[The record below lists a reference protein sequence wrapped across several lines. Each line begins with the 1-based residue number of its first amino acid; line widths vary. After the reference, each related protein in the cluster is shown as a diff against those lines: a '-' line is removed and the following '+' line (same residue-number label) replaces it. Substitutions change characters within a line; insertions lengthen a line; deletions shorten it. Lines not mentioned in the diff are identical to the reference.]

1 MIHRLRLPPKLLCA
15 ALLTTATLS
24 GCYALDPE
32 MKRTVEAR
40 KVQTSTAPA
49 SATAAPTPAPAP
61 AATSHAVVPEVDVR
75 RIEVVRGMTAMPPP
89 SGAPATSPAD
99 SGEPRAT
106 IVPGLTALPAP
117 SGSVTDLP
125 SSPDLPPPPAPAADW
140 PVRAAATDP
149 AAATL
154 AGQTVDA
161 IATAYVSLSLEIG
174 THEKGYIDAYYGPQS
189 LLDASIA
196 SPRDQKALLVSVRQL
211 IAKLE
216 EVAPDLTDPIERQ
229 RRAFLA
235 AQLRA
240 AETRLMMM
248 GGARFSFAEEAERL
262 FGVRPVLRPLKS
274 YDAALT
280 AVDALVPGDGPLA
293 TRVEAYLDHFTIPKD
308 RLQGVFEAA
317 IARCRG
323 RTVAHVAL
331 APGDSFELQFVTGKS
346 WSGYNYYQGGYHS
359 IIQVNTDLPIRLSR
373 ALDLGCHEGYPG
385 HHLLN
390 MKLEEQMVKGR
401 GWVEYS
407 VYPLYSPQSLIA
419 EGTANYGIDLA
430 FPGQT
435 RPDTERDVLMPLAG
449 IEPPTDDRYWQ
460 LLDAM
465 KALTGARLTIAQQYL
480 DGVIDRPT
488 AVALTEKYLLVSPAR
503 AEQSVSF
510 TDQYRSYVI
519 NYGLGEDIV
528 RAFIERGD
536 PDRDEIWRRFALIIG
551 EPTLPSDLLAR

>member
-1 MIHRLRLPPKLLCA
+1 MIHRLRLPLA
-15 ALLTTATLS
+15 ALLAAATLS

-32 MKRTVEAR
+32 MKRQVEAR
-40 KVQTSTAPA
+40 KAQAGGPA
-49 SATAAPTPAPAP
+49 ASPAPPP
-61 AATSHAVVPEVDVR
+61 ATTAQPTTTPIAEIGVR
-75 RIEVVRGMTAMPPP
+75 RIEVVKGMTALPPP
-89 SGAPATSPAD
+89 SGAPAAAPAKP
-99 SGEPRAT
+99 GEPRAT
-106 IVPGLTALPAP
+106 IIPGLTALPPPSDTAP
-117 SGSVTDLP
+117 GQPL
-125 SSPDLPPPPAPAADW
+125 PDLPPPPAPAAAPDW
-140 PVRAAATDP
+140 TMRPATSADP

-189 LLDASIA
+189 LLDASTA
-196 SPRDQKALLVSVRQL
+196 APRDQKALLVSVRQL

-262 FGVRPVLRPLKS
+262 FGVRPVLKPLKS
-274 YDAALT
+274 YDAALAT
-280 AVDALVPGDGPLA
+280 IDALVPGEGPLA

-480 DGVIDRPT
+480 DGVIDRAT
-488 AVALTEKYLLVSPAR
+488 AVQLTEKYLLVSPAR
-503 AEQSVSF
+503 AEQSVTF

-528 RAFIERGD
+528 RAYIERGA

>member
-1 MIHRLRLPPKLLCA
+1 MMRSLRLPIF
-15 ALLTTATLS
+15 ALLSAATLT

-32 MKRTVEAR
+32 MKRQVEAR
-40 KVQTSTAPA
+40 KAQASTA
-49 SATAAPTPAPAP
+49 TAPSTATPAPAKTAAADP
-61 AATSHAVVPEVDVR
+61 ALPEVDVR
-75 RIEVVRGMTAMPPP
+75 RIEVVKGMTALPPP
-89 SGAPATSPAD
+89 SGAPAADPAGTP
-99 SGEPRAT
+99 GEPRAT
-106 IVPGLTALPAP
+106 IIPGLTALPPPSGAP
-117 SGSVTDLP
+117 S
-125 SSPDLPPPPAPAADW
+125 DLPPPPAPAATDW
-140 PVRAAATDP
+140 PVRAAAPADP

-161 IATAYVSLSLEIG
+161 VATAYVSLSLEIG
-174 THEKGYIDAYYGPQS
+174 THEKGYIDAYYGPQG

-196 SPRDQKALLVSVRQL
+196 APRDQKALLVSTRQL
-211 IAKLE
+211 MAKLD
-216 EVAPDLTDPIERQ
+216 EVSADLTDPIERQ
-229 RRAFLA
+229 RSAFLA

-274 YDAALT
+274 YDAALAT
-280 AVDALVPGDGPLA
+280 IDALVPGEGPLA
-293 TRVEAYLDHFTIPKD
+293 TRVEAYLDRFTIPRD

-317 IARCRG
+317 ISRCRG

-401 GWVEYS
+401 GWIEFS

-449 IEPPTDDRYWQ
+449 IVPPTDDQYWQ

-480 DGVIDRPT
+480 DGLIDRPT
-488 AVALTEKYLLVSPAR
+488 AIALTEKYQLVSPAR

-519 NYGLGEDIV
+519 NYGLGEEIV
-528 RAFIERGD
+528 RAYIERGE

>member
-1 MIHRLRLPPKLLCA
+1 MMRPLRLPLF
-15 ALLTTATLS
+15 ALLTAAALS

-32 MKRTVEAR
+32 MKRSVEAR
-40 KVQTSTAPA
+40 KEQSRAPNA
-49 SATAAPTPAPAP
+49 DPVPAAAAPT
-61 AATSHAVVPEVDVR
+61 AAASVPEVDVR
-75 RIEVVRGMTAMPPP
+75 RVEVVPGMTALPPP
-89 SGAPATSPAD
+89 SGAPAAARTE

-106 IVPGLTALPAP
+106 IVPGLTALPPP
-117 SGSVTDLP
+117 SG

-149 AAATL
+149 ATAAL

-174 THEKGYIDAYYGPQS
+174 THEKGYIDAYYGPQG
-189 LLDASIA
+189 LMDASIA
-196 SPRDQKALLVSVRQL
+196 APRDQKALLVSTRQL
-211 IAKLE
+211 MAKLE
-216 EVAPDLTDPIERQ
+216 EIAPDLSDPIERQ

-262 FGVRPVLRPLKS
+262 FGVRPVLRPLAS
-274 YDAALT
+274 YDGALAT
-280 AVDALVPGDGPLA
+280 VDALVPGEGPLA
-293 TRVEAYLDHFTIPKD
+293 TRVEAYLDRFTIPKD
-308 RLQGVFEAA
+308 RLQRVFDAA
-317 IARCRG
+317 ISRCRG

-401 GWVEYS
+401 GWIEFS

-449 IEPPTDDRYWQ
+449 IEPPSDDRYWQ

-480 DGVIDRPT
+480 DGAIDRPT

-503 AEQSVSF
+503 AEQSVAF

-519 NYGLGEDIV
+519 NYGLGEEIV
-528 RAFIERGD
+528 RAYIERGD

>member
-1 MIHRLRLPPKLLCA
+1 MMRPLRLS
-15 ALLTTATLS
+15 LLTLLTAATLP

-32 MKRTVEAR
+32 MKRQVEAR
-40 KVQTSTAPA
+40 KNQARGPKASTPPA
-49 SATAAPTPAPAP
+49 SAASAQAKP
-61 AATSHAVVPEVDVR
+61 SVVPELDVR
-75 RIEVVRGMTAMPPP
+75 RFEIVSGVAALPPP
-89 SGAPATSPAD
+89 SDAPAN
-99 SGEPRAT
+99 
-106 IVPGLTALPAP
+106 
-117 SGSVTDLP
+117 
-125 SSPDLPPPPAPAADW
+125 LPPPAIPAADW

-149 AAATL
+149 AAAAL
-154 AGQTVDA
+154 AGRTVDA
-161 IATAYVSLSLEIG
+161 IATAYVALSLEIG
-174 THEKGYIDAYYGPQS
+174 THEKGYIDAYYGPRG
-189 LLDASIA
+189 LMDASISA
-196 SPRDQKALLVSVRQL
+196 PRDQEALLIATRQL
-211 IAKLE
+211 MAKLE
-216 EVAPDLTDPIERQ
+216 ETAPDLTDPIERQ

-248 GGARFSFAEEAERL
+248 GGTRFAFSEEAERL
-262 FGVRPVLRPLKS
+262 FGVRPVLRPLES
-274 YDAALT
+274 YDAALVT
-280 AVDALVPGDGPLA
+280 IDTLVPGDGPLA
-293 TRVEAYLDHFTIPKD
+293 TRVEAYLDRFTIPKD
-308 RLQGVFEAA
+308 KLQGVFDAA

-331 APGDSFELQFVTGKS
+331 APNDSFELQFVTGKS

-401 GWVEYS
+401 GWIEFS

-449 IEPPTDDRYWQ
+449 IEPPSDDRYWQ

-480 DGVIDRPT
+480 DGVIDRLT
-488 AVALTEKYLLVSPAR
+488 AVAMTEKYLLVSPAR

-519 NYGLGEDIV
+519 NYGLGEEIV
-528 RAFIERGD
+528 RAYIERGN
-536 PDRDEIWRRFALIIG
+536 PDRDEIWRRFALIIS
-551 EPTLPSDLLAR
+551 EPTLPSDLLAQ

>member
-1 MIHRLRLPPKLLCA
+1 MMRYLRLPIF
-15 ALLTTATLS
+15 ALLSAATLS

-32 MKRTVEAR
+32 MKRSVEAR
-40 KVQTSTAPA
+40 KAQASAASAPA
-49 SATAAPTPAPAP
+49 APAPAP
-61 AATSHAVVPEVDVR
+61 AKTAEPDAALPEVDVR
-75 RIEVVRGMTAMPPP
+75 RIEVVKGMTALPPP
-89 SGAPATSPAD
+89 SGAPATPPATP
-99 SGEPRAT
+99 GEPRAT
-106 IVPGLTALPAP
+106 IVPGLTALPPPSGAP
-117 SGSVTDLP
+117 S
-125 SSPDLPPPPAPAADW
+125 DLPPPPAPAATDW
-140 PVRAAATDP
+140 PVRAAAPADP

-161 IATAYVSLSLEIG
+161 VATAYVSLSLEIG
-174 THEKGYIDAYYGPQS
+174 THEKGYIDAYYGPKD

-196 SPRDQKALLVSVRQL
+196 APRDQKALLVSTRQL
-211 IAKLE
+211 MAKLD
-216 EVAPDLTDPIERQ
+216 EVSADLTDPIERQ
-229 RRAFLA
+229 RSAFLA

-274 YDAALT
+274 YDAALAT
-280 AVDALVPGDGPLA
+280 IDALVPGEGPLA
-293 TRVEAYLDHFTIPKD
+293 TRVEAYLDRFTIPKD
-308 RLQGVFEAA
+308 KLQGVFEAA
-317 IARCRG
+317 ISRCRG

-401 GWVEYS
+401 GWIEFS

-449 IEPPTDDRYWQ
+449 IEPPADDKYWQ

-480 DGVIDRPT
+480 DGAIDRAT
-488 AVALTEKYLLVSPAR
+488 AVALTEKYQLVSPAR

-519 NYGLGEDIV
+519 NYGLGEEIV
-528 RAFIERGD
+528 RAYIERGE

>member
-1 MIHRLRLPPKLLCA
+1 MMHRLRLPLA
-15 ALLTTATLS
+15 VMLTASTLS

-40 KVQTSTAPA
+40 KTQDSPA
-49 SATAAPTPAPAP
+49 GPERNPALPDTAAKAPVP
-61 AATSHAVVPEVDVR
+61 EAAVPEVDVR
-75 RIEVVRGMTAMPPP
+75 RVEVVRGMTALPPP
-89 SGAPATSPAD
+89 SGAPAARPDAN
-99 SGEPRAT
+99 GEERAT
-106 IVPGLTALPAP
+106 IIPGLTALPPP
-117 SGSVTDLP
+117 SGSVPGLP
-125 SSPDLPPPPAPAADW
+125 ASPDLPPPPAPAADW
-140 PVRAAATDP
+140 PVRSAATVDP

-189 LLDASIA
+189 LLDASTA
-196 SPRDQKALLVSVRQL
+196 APRDQKALLVSTRQL

-216 EVAPDLTDPIERQ
+216 EIAPDLSDPIERQ

-262 FGVRPVLRPLKS
+262 FGVRPVLKPLKS
-274 YDAALT
+274 YDAALAT
-280 AVDALVPGDGPLA
+280 VDALVPGEGALA
-293 TRVEAYLDHFTIPKD
+293 TRVEAYLDRFTIPKD

-401 GWVEYS
+401 GWIEYS

-449 IEPPTDDRYWQ
+449 IEPPSDDRYWQ

-480 DGVIDRPT
+480 DGVIDRAA
-488 AVALTEKYLLVSPAR
+488 AVQLTEKYLLVSPAR

-519 NYGLGEDIV
+519 NYGLGEEIV
-528 RAFIERGD
+528 RAYIERGA

>member
-1 MIHRLRLPPKLLCA
+1 MIQRLRLSPELLCA
-15 ALLTTATLS
+15 ALLTAATLS

-40 KVQTSTAPA
+40 KAQGSAAPA
-49 SATAAPTPAPAP
+49 SPAPAPTPAPTATTSN
-61 AATSHAVVPEVDVR
+61 AAVPEVDVR
-75 RIEVVRGMTAMPPP
+75 RIEVVRGMTALPPP
-89 SGAPATSPAD
+89 SGAPARSPAD

-106 IVPGLTALPAP
+106 IIPGLTALPP
-117 SGSVTDLP
+117 P
-125 SSPDLPPPPAPAADW
+125 SSSGPEADLPPPPAPATDW

-189 LLDASIA
+189 LLDASTA
-196 SPRDQKALLVSVRQL
+196 APRDQKALLVSTRQL

-216 EVAPDLTDPIERQ
+216 EIAPDLSDPIERQ

-262 FGVRPVLRPLKS
+262 FGVRPVLKPLKS
-274 YDAALT
+274 YDTALT
-280 AVDALVPGDGPLA
+280 TVDALVPGDGPLA
-293 TRVEAYLDHFTIPKD
+293 TRVEAYLDRFTIPKD

-401 GWVEYS
+401 GWIEYS

-449 IEPPTDDRYWQ
+449 IEPPSDDRYWQ

-480 DGVIDRPT
+480 DGVIDRPA
-488 AVALTEKYLLVSPAR
+488 AVQLTEKYLLVSPAR

-519 NYGLGEDIV
+519 NYGLGEEIV
-528 RAFIERGD
+528 RAYIERGD

>member
-1 MIHRLRLPPKLLCA
+1 MIQSLRLPPKTLCA
-15 ALLTTATLS
+15 ALLAAATLS

-32 MKRTVEAR
+32 MKREVEAR
-40 KVQTSTAPA
+40 RGGTVTAP
-49 SATAAPTPAPAP
+49 TPVPAPAP
-61 AATSHAVVPEVDVR
+61 AKSSAPAAEAAVPEVDVR
-75 RIEVVRGMTAMPPP
+75 RVEVMKGMTALPPP
-89 SGAPATSPAD
+89 SGAPSTAPTE

-106 IVPGLTALPAP
+106 IIPGLTALPPP
-117 SGSVTDLP
+117 SGSAPGSPAT
-125 SSPDLPPPPAPAADW
+125 PDLPPAPAADW
-140 PVRAAATDP
+140 PVRAATTIDP

-154 AGQTVDA
+154 ASQTVDA

-189 LLDASIA
+189 LLDASTA
-196 SPRDQKALLVSVRQL
+196 NPRDQKALLVSTRQL
-211 IAKLE
+211 IAKLDE
-216 EVAPDLTDPIERQ
+216 IAPDLSDPIERQ

-274 YDAALT
+274 YDTALA
-280 AVDALVPGDGPLA
+280 AVDALVPGEGALA
-293 TRVEAYLDHFTIPKD
+293 TRVEAYLDRFTIPKD
-308 RLQGVFEAA
+308 KLQGVFEAA
-317 IARCRG
+317 ISRCRG

-346 WSGYNYYQGGYHS
+346 WNGYNYYQGGYHS

-449 IEPPTDDRYWQ
+449 IEPPSDDRYWQ

-519 NYGLGEDIV
+519 NYGLGEEIV
-528 RAFIERGD
+528 RAYIERGE